1 MAQQDIVGGIF
12 GLTPEMYQ
20 QGLARQTSRDNMAT
34 AQLTPGQLSGFY
46 AMEAGS
52 GLGRAAQGLLGVE
65 DPELAKIRDVQSMR
79 GQFDVTTPEGLR
91 QFAQALSAKG
101 YTDLA
106 SQAAM
111 EADKRGLTQAQT
123 VRALRE
129 PNVNAFEKLLS
140 SGKYTPASIAK
151 YKDSQNP
158 ADLVLVKG
166 AAGEGGEA
174 GAGPVGKTGAYR
186 NVYGEIIPGSEMSKQ
201 RLGFQKAE
209 QLLDNLNSITLD
221 DIKKSESWLDWT
233 SGENKKQIGG
243 KVAKE
248 TVAAQSKINAS
259 ALLKQIESLPPGSA
273 SNADM
278 AAAKSSFPGYGN
290 ADNLEK
296 WVNET
301 KTTLANSLAR
311 QSEQYGFNQ
320 KVQAKQDYSADY
332 AKYQAKYGS
341 NAKYK
346 SYSEY
351 AAARSGK

>member
-1 MAQQDIVGGIF
+1 MAQQNIVGSLFGMSPESYLQNRQAQELAQAQSFGQGI
-12 GLTPEMYQ
+12 GSLANVGTLAAQ
-20 QGLARQTSRDNMAT
+20 QGQMIGKGVS
-34 AQLTPGQLSGFY
+34 
-46 AMEAGS
+46 
-52 GLGRAAQGLLGVE
+52 GLLGVE

-79 GQFDVTTPEGLR
+79 GQFDLSTPTGMR
-91 QFAQALSAKG
+91 QFAKALSDKG
-101 YTDLA
+101 YGDLA
-106 SQAAM
+106 VQATARA
-111 EADKRGLTQAQT
+111 ADIDKEIAAAEKAR
-123 VRALRE
+123 RE
-129 PNVNAFEKLLS
+129 PDAGLVQLIGKSTPESVAQFKL
-140 SGKYTPASIAK
+140 SGNI
-151 YKDSQNP
+151 
-158 ADLVLVKG
+158 ADLKLVKG

-174 GAGPVGKTGAYR
+174 GPGPVGKTGAYR

-209 QLLDNLNSITLD
+209 QLLDNLNSITVD

-233 SGENKKQIGG
+233 TGENKKQIGG

-296 WVNET
+296 WVNDT

-320 KVQAKQDYSADY
+320 KVQAKQDYTADY
-332 AKYQAKYGS
+332 AKYQAKYGA

-346 SYSEY
+346 SYNEY